1 MWGICSNPFLDQ
13 AAKTVRYEVTVTV
26 GQDGSSPYDETTA
39 LEHARTGTCNH
50 PDRNVLRP
58 VD

>member
-1 MWGICSNPFLDQ
+1 M
-13 AAKTVRYEVTVTV
+13 RYEGTVTV

-39 LEHARTGTCNH
+39 LEHARAGTCNH